1 MYKVIFKDECKI
13 ACRSLNVINYMK
25 TQHGVNISY
34 DKVWR
39 GCELA
44 LNSIWNTPNK
54 VGKTFKYTSI
64 YHNLNFI

>member
-1 MYKVIFKDECKI
+1 
-13 ACRSLNVINYMK
+13 MK